1 MINFY
6 FSDIGYGPGM
16 PRKARIDATGALHHI
31 IDRGIE
37 RMRIFKDSANSVNF
51 LARRGKELGGH
62 T

>member
-6 FSDIGYGPGM
+6 FSDIGYGPDM
-16 PRKARIDATGALHHI
+16 PRARTDATGALHHI

-37 RMRIFKDSANSVNF
+37 RMRIFKDSTNSVNF